1 MAQAFLSEFIAVPQ
15 VAQFQS
21 AKWQIAAGKAAQQA
35 WTFHVQQ
42 MKKAKRSWQSDVA
55 RLQREMTAKA
65 LAKMATSILLIV
77 AILKAKSMMCFA
89 DGFMKRMERIFC
101 ARRILS
107 QLDFAASTTLAI
119 VNKARS
125 LLE

>member
-1 MAQAFLSEFIAVPQ
+1 
-15 VAQFQS
+15 
-21 AKWQIAAGKAAQQA
+21 
-35 WTFHVQQ
+35 
-42 MKKAKRSWQSDVA
+42 MKKKKRSWQSDVA
-55 RLQREMTAKA
+55 RLQRETTAKA

-77 AILKAKSMMCFA
+77 AILKAKLMMCFA
-89 DGFMKRMERIFC
+89 VGFMKRMERIFC

-119 VNKARS
+119 VNKAQS